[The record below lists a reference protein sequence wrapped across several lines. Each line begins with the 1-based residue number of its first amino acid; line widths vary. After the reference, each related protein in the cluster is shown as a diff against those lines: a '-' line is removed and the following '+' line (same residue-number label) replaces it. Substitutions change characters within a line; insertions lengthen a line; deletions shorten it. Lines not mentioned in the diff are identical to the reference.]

1 MQFKSIKTKI
11 ILMAAGCIVLSTT
24 ALIVLQIIEQ
34 NKTRTFVSAEVNKLV
49 EEATKARLLGLA
61 RAEAGIIRSKLET
74 NIDSART
81 IASTFKALRA
91 GNEAGRDTDLRAA
104 FNDILLT
111 VLKDNED
118 FLGAYSAWEPDTLD
132 GNDAAY
138 AGKTGE
144 GYDDTGRFV
153 PYWNRDEN
161 GHIARQALVGYE
173 DASLHPNGV
182 RKGGWYLSP
191 REKGRENILDP
202 FPYIVQGK
210 QDWLTTMSAPVQVDG
225 TFLGIAGTDL
235 RLNFVQHLCEKVAEG
250 IYDGRA
256 TIKVVSYLGIIVA
269 DSSTPANVGKPIGQ
283 TGANHA
289 DMIKSQTKKGETY
302 VELGQPG
309 GLVQVMAPIPLART
323 GTPWSILIE
332 VDRDVVFAEAINLNQ
347 AMDDNASK
355 SFITALVTGGIVAAL
370 ACVLIWF
377 LSGGLVAPIK
387 RSAAYAESVA
397 EGDFSQTLAV
407 DQADEIGTLA
417 DSLRKMVENLQKM
430 ITEAEDKSR
439 AAEEEAA
446 RANVAVAEANEAK
459 ELAAR
464 AEKEG
469 KLQAARDLEEVVS
482 VVTAASEA
490 LASQIEHSSQ
500 STRDQYAQITDTA
513 TAMEEMNATV
523 LEVAKSASYSAETAN
538 MTKDKA
544 QTGSQVVAN
553 VLSSMEEVQSLAE
566 QLRKDVTTLG
576 QNAEEIGKV
585 MEVISD
591 IADQTN
597 LLALNAAIE
606 AARAGDAGRGF
617 AVVADEVRKLAEKT
631 MNATQEV
638 GDAISE
644 IQHDTRTNI
653 KHVERA
659 VDKINETS
667 KLSNESGEALEA
679 IVSFVEESTEQAHS
693 IATAA
698 EEQSAA
704 SEEINRSLTTV
715 AEMSSETSN
724 AMDEAAKAVEEMAR
738 QAQVLQNLINQMKS

>member
-34 NKTRTFVSAEVNKLV
+34 NKTRSFVSGEVNTLV

-61 RAEAGIIRSKLET
+61 RAEAGVIRSKLET

-81 IASTFKALRA
+81 IASTFKALRG
-91 GNEAGRDTDLRAA
+91 GNEAGLDMDLRSA

-118 FLGAYSAWEPDTLD
+118 FLGAYSAWEPDALD
-132 GNDAAY
+132 GNDADY
-138 AGKTGE
+138 AGATAE

-173 DASLHPNGV
+173 DANSHPNGV

-191 REKGRENILDP
+191 RERGRENILDP

-225 TFLGIAGTDL
+225 KFLGVAGTDL
-235 RLNFVQHLCEKVAEG
+235 RLNFVQHLCEEVAKG
-250 IYDGRA
+250 IYDGKA
-256 TIKVVSYLGIIVA
+256 TLKVVSHLGIIVA
-269 DSSTPANVGKPIGQ
+269 DSSTPANVGKPIDQ

-289 DMIKSQTKKGETY
+289 DLIKAQTEKGETY
-302 VELGQPG
+302 VDLGQAG
-309 GLVQVMAPIPLART
+309 GLVQVMAPIPLGRT

-332 VDRDVVFAEAINLNQ
+332 VDRDVVFASAIHLNQ
-347 AMDDNASK
+347 AMDDNASQ
-355 SFITALVTGGIVAAL
+355 SFMTALLTGGIVAAL

-439 AAEEEAA
+439 TAEEEAA

-459 ELAAR
+459 ELAAK

-500 STRDQYAQITDTA
+500 STRDQYAQVTDTA

-538 MTKDKA
+538 RTKDKA
-544 QTGSQVVAN
+544 QMGSQVVAN
-553 VLSSMEEVQSLAE
+553 VLSSMEEVQTLAE

-638 GDAISE
+638 GNAISE
-644 IQHDTRTNI
+644 IQQDTRTNI

-659 VDKINETS
+659 VEKINETS
-667 KLSNESGEALEA
+667 QLSNESGEALEA

-715 AEMSSETSN
+715 AEMSSETSS
-724 AMDEAAKAVEEMAR
+724 AMDEAGKAVEEMAR

>member
-1 MQFKSIKTKI
+1 MRFKSIKTKI
-11 ILMAAGCIVLSTT
+11 ILMAAGCIVLSTA
-24 ALIVLQIIEQ
+24 ALIILQITEQ

-61 RAEAGIIRSKLET
+61 RAEAGIIRAKLET

-81 IASTFKALRA
+81 IASTFKALRNA
-91 GNEAGRDTDLRAA
+91 DEQGLDMDLRSA
-104 FNDILLT
+104 FNEILLT

-118 FLGAYSAWEPDTLD
+118 FLGAYSAWEPDALD
-132 GNDAAY
+132 GDDAAY
-138 AGKTGE
+138 AGDSAQ
-144 GYDDTGRFV
+144 GYDETGRFV

-173 DASLHPNGV
+173 DASQHPNGV

-191 REKGRENILDP
+191 KERGRENILDP

-210 QDWLTTMSAPVQVDG
+210 QEWLTTMSAPVKVDNE
-225 TFLGIAGTDL
+225 FLGIAGTDL
-235 RLNFVQHLCEKVAEG
+235 RLNFVQRLCENVAKG
-250 IYDGRA
+250 IYGGKA
-256 TIKVVSYLGIIVA
+256 TLKVVSYLGIIVA
-269 DSSTPANVGKPIGQ
+269 DSAVAGNVGKPISQ

-289 DMIKSQTKKGETY
+289 DMIKAQTQKGETY

-309 GLVQVMAPIPLART
+309 GIVQVMAPIPLADT

-332 VDRDVVFAEAINLNQ
+332 VDRDVVFAEAISLNQ
-347 AMDDNASK
+347 AMDDNASS
-355 SFITALVTGGIVAAL
+355 SFVTATVTGCVVAAL
-370 ACVLIWF
+370 ACVVIWF
-377 LSGGLVAPIK
+377 LSGGIVRPIK
-387 RSAAYAESVA
+387 RSAVYAENVA
-397 EGDFSQTLAV
+397 EGDFSQTLEV
-407 DQADEIGTLA
+407 DQADEVGVLA

-430 ITEAEDKSR
+430 IIEAQEKSKT
-439 AAEEEAA
+439 AEEQAA

-459 ELAAR
+459 ELAAK

-482 VVTAASEA
+482 VVTAASEE
-490 LASQIEHSSQ
+490 LANQIDHSSN
-500 STRDQYAQITDTA
+500 STRDQYEQITNTA
-513 TAMEEMNATV
+513 TSMEEMNATV

-544 QTGSQVVAN
+544 QAGSQVVAN
-553 VLSSMEEVQSLAE
+553 VLSSMEEVQTLAE
-566 QLRKDVTTLG
+566 QLRSDVTTLG

-638 GDAISE
+638 GKAIGE

-667 KLSNESGEALEA
+667 QLSNESGEALEA

-704 SEEINRSLTTV
+704 SEEINRSLTMI
-715 AEMSSETSN
+715 AEVSSETSH
-724 AMDEAAKAVEEMAR
+724 AMGEAAKAVEDLAR
-738 QAQVLQNLINQMKS
+738 QTQVLQNLINQMKS